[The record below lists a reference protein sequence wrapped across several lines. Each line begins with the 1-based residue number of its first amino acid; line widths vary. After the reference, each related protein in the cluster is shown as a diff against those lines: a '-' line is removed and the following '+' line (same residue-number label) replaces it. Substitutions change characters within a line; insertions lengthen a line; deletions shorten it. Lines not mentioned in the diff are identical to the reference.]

1 MPFDSPF
8 QNGMKPGNRGFFLP
22 PLLLKEMASI
32 QTLTGDTNEL
42 ECLKANLCT
51 LILVQ
56 TGVKIYIANT
66 EQ

>member
-1 MPFDSPF
+1 MGQVLTVPLDSPF
-8 QNGMKPGNRGFFLP
+8 QNG
-22 PLLLKEMASI
+22 KEKAHI
-32 QTLTGDTNEL
+32 QTLTGDTNEPEYL
-42 ECLKANLCT
+42 QADLYP